1 MFTPEEQ
8 VLRLS
13 EPGAALVRK
22 SAALNL
28 IEAKAKVIVA
38 GTKQPVRRIELISAA
53 EHPSQPG
60 EIITY
65 HPDGWTAR
73 SGDGVVRLY
82 TTG

>member
-13 EPGAALVRK
+13 DPGAALVRK
-22 SAALNL
+22 SAALNVL
-28 IEAKAKVIVA
+28 ETKSKVIVA
-38 GTKQPVRRIELISAA
+38 GTKQSVRRIELVSAG
-53 EHPSQPG
+53 EESSQAG

-65 HPDGWTAR
+65 HTDGWTVR

-82 TTG
+82 TT